1 MFTKKGKEKKSP
13 SLREEADK
21 QKQYVK
27 IDISKNQ
34 TLSDQLSVID
44 LSLDDLAVA
53 KALQP
58 LIAENIEKIYN
69 PIYYHPI
76 DGIRK
81 VVDMTSI
88 GVDLEGC
95 QQYVIGFFDG
105 IIDDNFIE
113 RRYNISKYYLMVGV
127 EVKWYICT
135 NQAFINT
142 ILDILKERYSD
153 DIDTLVLAS
162 KVITKIFNLELQLC
176 LSILQELQQE
186 EAATKEQTAK
196 QNIKESIGPITEE
209 LASMSEEVGHSVENA
224 IKGSEAIKSDLAD
237 SLQSSI
243 ITAETSQTGKQQLDL
258 VTEETVSLKDSV
270 NIIKTNFGSLE
281 ANSKEIGDIIAVIT
295 DIAEQTNLLAL
306 NAAIEAARA
315 GEHGKGFSV
324 VAEEVRKLAEQTKT
338 SSSHITEMIRS
349 ITSHIEDMVEQI
361 NDVDS
366 KSISVNQNVQHTLNN
381 LQEILESSKTSKEKN
396 ERNNEEIITFT
407 NTLKEIGNTGAKVA
421 ELADDL
427 NQTMQ
432 SY

>member
-1 MFTKKGKEKKSP
+1 MFTKKEKQKVS
-13 SLREEADK
+13 SLREEADR

-27 IDISKNQ
+27 IDVRNDHN
-34 TLSDQLSVID
+34 LSDQLSVID
-44 LSLDDLAVA
+44 LTLDDLAVA
-53 KALQP
+53 RALQP

-69 PIYYHPI
+69 PIYHHSLE
-76 DGIRK
+76 GIRR

-88 GVDLEGC
+88 GVDLAGC

-113 RRYNISKYYLMVGV
+113 KRYNISKYYLMVGV

-142 ILDILKERYSD
+142 ILDILKEKYRD
-153 DIDTLVLAS
+153 DIDTLILAS
-162 KVITKIFNLELQLC
+162 KVITKVFNLELQLC

-186 EAATKEQTAK
+186 ETATKEKTAK
-196 QNIKESIGPITEE
+196 QNIKQTIGTITEE
-209 LASMSEEVGHSVENA
+209 LASMSEEVGQSVVDA
-224 IKGSEAIKSDLAD
+224 IEGSETIKTDLAD
-237 SLQSSI
+237 GLQSSI

-258 VTEETVSLKDSV
+258 VTEQTVSLKDSV
-270 NIIKTNFGSLE
+270 NVIKTNFGSLE
-281 ANSKEIGDIIAVIT
+281 ANSKEIGNIIAVIT
-295 DIAEQTNLLAL
+295 NIAEQTNLLAL

-324 VAEEVRKLAEQTKT
+324 VAAEVRKLAEQTKT
-338 SSSHITEMIRS
+338 SSSHITEMIRT
-349 ITSHIEDMVEQI
+349 ITGHIEDMVEQI

-366 KSISVNQNVQHTLNN
+366 KSISVNQNVQDTLVN
-381 LQEILESSKTSKEKN
+381 LEEILTSSKTSKEKN
-396 ERNNEEIITFT
+396 ERNNEEIIKFT
-407 NTLKEIGNTGAKVA
+407 STLKEIGKMGSKVS